1 MARVEDGRP
10 YGWGQLYA
18 ALLTIKGLAEAGRVE
33 PVSAQQLDRTAGNP
47 RNICWQL
54 LGEAGHQAFLARER
68 GGTVADAAVVVM
80 ADAVGLIPARRASR
94 DGLTKDQA
102 EEFRQGYEARIAAYR
117 KAWEGLVG

>member
-10 YGWGQLYA
+10 YAWGQLYA
-18 ALLTIKGLAEAGRVE
+18 ALLTIRGLAAAGRVE
-33 PVSAQQLDRTAGNP
+33 PVSVQQLDRAAGNP

-80 ADAVGLIPARRASR
+80 ADAVGLVPAQRVSR
-94 DGLTKDQA
+94 DGLNKDEA
-102 EEFRQGYEARIAAYR
+102 REFRQGYEARLAAYR